1 MRRRSALVEL
11 LEIVGEVQQTT
22 SLLSLFGGG
31 SNNKYYRECG
41 GELRTREMNISELV
55 FCHKQTT

>member
-11 LEIVGEVQQTT
+11 LEIVGEVQQET

-31 SNNKYYRECG
+31 SN
-41 GELRTREMNISELV
+41 T
-55 FCHKQTT
+55 